1 MGGRWGDSTRRKVE
15 ICPPREQGLE
25 GMKAPS
31 ALRSEGREGA
41 TGGRPEAGG
50 PGSGCTRVGPLRS
63 VFVRG
68 GGSLVSLV
76 GAEGTTGRDR
86 GRKGVI
92 NRNRAMGA
100 GRKGDFRS

>member
-1 MGGRWGDSTRRKVE
+1 MDSKRRKVE
-15 ICPPREQGLE
+15 INPLREQRAGSG

-31 ALRSEGREGA
+31 ALRSEGRGGA
-41 TGGRPEAGG
+41 TGGWPEAGG
-50 PGSGCTRVGPLRS
+50 PGPGYTRVRPLRS

-76 GAEGTTGRDR
+76 GAEGTTGRDQ
-86 GRKGVI
+86 GRTRVI
-92 NRNRAMGA
+92 NRNRVMGA